1 MGPTL
6 KEKLEAIDS
15 RTSLRLAVFWNSWR
29 QNSEVA

>member
-1 MGPTL
+1 MGSTL
-6 KEKLEAIDS
+6 TEKLEAVES